1 MIPLGNAIQGSA
13 MLKAIVVANAI
24 QGSFLI
30 VVVRYFY
37 IEGDYYQISGFYTF
51 FFII

>member
-1 MIPLGNAIQGSA
+1 MLNVNVISFLIVFIMIPLGNAIQGSA

-37 IEGDYYQISGFYTF
+37 H
-51 FFII
+51 